1 MWYPQKVTLAPSE
14 PISKGEAKR
23 QCVVLHD
30 DDDALFGA
38 LIAAARDYVERY
50 CNTPLATQTI
60 EVKCDAFCDFERLPS
75 APVQSVTSIAYVA
88 TDGTDATVAPGDFE
102 GRFDGLEASIIPAY
116 GKQWPVPRNGSRITL
131 TAVVGYTALPPSIK
145 HAMLLW
151 IADAYEQR
159 ENKELPGWTAF
170 DALLCNHRRGA

>member
-14 PISKGEAKR
+14 PISREDAKR

-30 DDDALFGA
+30 DDDALFDA

-50 CNTPLATQTI
+50 CNVPLATQTI

-131 TAVVGYTALPPSIK
+131 TAIVGYAALPPSIK